1 MNTIHIHATRT
12 NFHKDAALILTVA
25 QKTLTMLK
33 KDGYTLDI
41 FLLRQNMIHAL
52 NKQWRGKDAPT
63 NVLSFAE
70 RDISMKDLPKKLR
83 DKNYLG
89 EIYISPD
96 FVRKHKQS
104 IEHMAVHGVLHV
116 LGYDHI
122 RELDAKKMERV
133 EQKIL
138 TCLK

>member
-1 MNTIHIHATRT
+1 MNTVHLHSTKTGFR
-12 NFHKDAALILTVA
+12 KDIPIVLEAA
-25 QKTLTMLK
+25 QQTLSFLK
-33 KDGYTLDI
+33 KNSYTLDI
-41 FLLRQNMIHAL
+41 FLLPQSEIRVL

-83 DKNYLG
+83 DKKYLG
-89 EIYISPD
+89 EIYISPE
-96 FVRKHKQS
+96 FVHKHHQS
-104 IEHMAVHGVLHV
+104 MAHMAVYGVLHV